1 MTCANNVTQEQAMRT
16 PYSTITPH
24 TVQAHAQGHLQK
36 HLRLKDHG
44 PKCQASVLWSILL
57 YAAARL
63 VSLAAACA
71 ALRDA
76 PSDSAVHDALLAGL
90 PDYAELQRRLNRAL
104 RGDLPDALRR
114 KPQPLAIDLIL
125 IPYHGLPLDDPNEV
139 YRGQAKSGT
148 THFHAYATAYVI
160 RKGLRFT
167 VGLTPVYQG
176 EALTD
181 VIRRLL
187 GQAAKAS
194 VRPRYLLLDRGFC
207 SVDVIRYLQ
216 AGRRAFLMPVP
227 KRGRKA
233 DHPQGPSGTQIF
245 ATWKSSGWGQYTMTN
260 AHKRKATFAVCVKCR
275 NRRGER
281 GQHGRE
287 ALVYAYGGL
296 QPSSFRWVQQTYRS
310 RFAIETSY
318 RQLHQARIRTCTRD
332 PWLRL
337 LYVGIA
343 LILRNVWVWLHWEVL
358 AVRRRGH
365 RRVDLSVLVF
375 RQMTL
380 WLQHFAEQLLGIR
393 DEIRVQQPTG
403 S

>member
-1 MTCANNVTQEQAMRT
+1 MRSDYYPLT
-16 PYSTITPH
+16 PA
-24 TVQAHAQGHLQK
+24 TVQAHAQGVLQK

-44 PKCQASVLWSILL
+44 PKCKARTLWTILL
-57 YAAARL
+57 YAAARIT
-63 VSLAAACA
+63 SLAAACG

-76 PSDSAVHDALLAGL
+76 PSDTAVHDALLAGL

-104 RGDLPDALRR
+104 LGDLPNALRR

-125 IPYHGLPLDDPNEV
+125 IPYHGLHLFHPNEI

-167 VGLTPVYQG
+167 VALTPVYQD
-176 EALTD
+176 EALSK
-181 VIRRLL
+181 VIARLL
-187 GQAAKAS
+187 AQAAKAG

-207 SVDVIRYLQ
+207 SVEVIRYLQ
-216 AGRRAFLMPVP
+216 NSRRPFLMPVP

-233 DHPQGPSGTQIF
+233 DHPKGPSGTQLF
-245 ATWKSSGWGQYTMTN
+245 ATWKRSGWGQYTMTN
-260 AHKRKATFAVCVKCR
+260 AQKRTATFAVCVKCR

-287 ALVYAYGGL
+287 ALVYAYGGGL

-332 PWLRL
+332 PLLRL
-337 LYVGIA
+337 LYVGVA

-358 AVRRRGH
+358 AVHRRGRRR
-365 RRVDLSVLVF
+365 VNLSVLVF

-380 WLQHFAEQLLGIR
+380 WLQHDAEQRLGIR
-393 DEIRVQQPTG
+393 DEIRMQHPTI

>member
-1 MTCANNVTQEQAMRT
+1 MRT
-16 PYSTITPH
+16 RHRTITPA
-24 TVQAHAQGHLQK
+24 TVQAHAQGVLQHHLK
-36 HLRLKDHG
+36 LKDHG
-44 PKCQASVLWSILL
+44 PKCRAGILWTVLL

-76 PSDSAVHDALLAGL
+76 PSDTAAHDALLAGL
-90 PDYAELQRRLNRAL
+90 PEFAELQQRLNRAL
-104 RGDLPDALRR
+104 RGDLPNALRR
-114 KPQPLAIDLIL
+114 KRQPLAIDLIL
-125 IPYHGLPLDDPNEV
+125 IPYHGQPLHFPDEI

-167 VGLTPVYQG
+167 V
-176 EALTD
+176 ALTSVKQSEPLAE
-181 VIRRLL
+181 VIQRLL
-187 GQAAKAS
+187 AQAAKAA

-216 AGRRAFLMPVP
+216 SSRRPFLMPVP
-227 KRGRKA
+227 RRGRSA
-233 DHPQGPSGTQIF
+233 DHPKGPSGTQIF
-245 ATWKSSGWGQYTMTN
+245 ATWKTSGWGQYTMTN
-260 AHKRKATFAVCVKCR
+260 AEKHKATFAVCVKCR

-281 GQHGRE
+281 GRHGRE
-287 ALVYAYGGL
+287 ALIYAYGGGL
-296 QPSSFRWVQQTYRS
+296 CPGSFRWVQQTYRS

-332 PWLRL
+332 PLLRL

-343 LILRNVWVWLHWEVL
+343 LILRNVWVWLHWELL
-358 AVRRRGH
+358 AVRRRG
-365 RRVDLSVLVF
+365 RRYLNLSRLVF

-380 WLQHFAEQLLGIR
+380 WLQHDAEQRLGIC
-393 DEIRVQQPTG
+393 DEVVVQQPSG